1 MQSSDFV
8 SKILKTGIIHL
19 CHRIPSG
26 NWSFEMMRK
35 CISIA
40 SAFCWVNSSA
50 CGTFAESK
58 SWLFSVCFDLWTGLE
73 CYCQDFSFYILSLLW
88 IEECRQFSLVLLDS
102 AALLIAWR
110 RDTDRGST
118 LWSSLK
124 GSERASVNQTSVGTD
139 SKATLGKLWGDGVE
153 LIIIGFPERV
163 HATLDWTEY
172 SRHEGASIIGFPFAF
187 QEV

>member
-1 MQSSDFV
+1 MHTFLTIWIAHSFVLYRLLMQSSDFA

-88 IEECRQFSLVLLDS
+88 FCGLRNVGSFPWFSWILQHCWLPGGETQTEEALYDLPWKDQKGPLWIRPVL
-102 AALLIAWR
+102 
-110 RDTDRGST
+110 
-118 LWSSLK
+118 
-124 GSERASVNQTSVGTD
+124 
-139 SKATLGKLWGDGVE
+139 E
-153 LIIIGFPERV
+153 LIQKQHWGNFGEMGWS
-163 HATLDWTEY
+163 L
-172 SRHEGASIIGFPFAF
+172 
-187 QEV
+187 

>member
-8 SKILKTGIIHL
+8 SKIKKTGIIHL

-26 NWSFEMMRK
+26 IWSLEMVQK

-40 SAFCWVNSSA
+40 SAFCWCMWHLCWIRVLAFFGMIWSVNLP
-50 CGTFAESK
+50 
-58 SWLFSVCFDLWTGLE
+58 WML
-73 CYCQDFSFYILSLLW
+73 LSGFFFLHSEPFVVLW
-88 IEECRQFSLVLLDS
+88 IEECRQFSLVLLES
-102 AALLIAWR
+102 AALLVAWR

-124 GSERASVNQTSVGTD
+124 GSERATVNQTRVGTV

-163 HATLDWTEY
+163 HTTLDWTEY

-187 QEV
+187 